1 MILRW
6 KFFALLAGG
15 VLIAVLGSI
24 DPSLFAFVWP
34 FNLAVFGL
42 AFLAYAM
49 APSGRDV
56 RIDRR
61 MDRVLSVRTENLVRL
76 RVTNEG
82 TSRLQFRLRD
92 EPPPEFVA
100 DQQEFDVDL
109 LPGQTKEYRY
119 HVSPS
124 ERGDYFFRDSF
135 VRADGPLGLVARQ
148 SRIPTR
154 QIVRVYPNI
163 LALRKFD
170 LLKQRGHLRQ
180 IGIRRSRLKGVGTD
194 FDALRDYASGDDY
207 RKMDW
212 KATARR
218 GKLIVREFEAERN
231 QPVLLVIDYG
241 RLMMAEVGSI
251 EKLDY
256 VLDAALML
264 GNAASTANDQIGLLV
279 YADRVERWIAPKRGR
294 GQLGHIIEALHALR
308 AEPIEANARDSFNY
322 LATRWKRRSLMVVFT
337 EIEDPDEARKLL
349 SVLGPLARRH
359 ICLVVSVADPGLQ
372 SQRQADLDDPV
383 GPYLRTSANLFH
395 EEREK
400 AQRLLNAA
408 GVRTLDSEPDTL
420 GTNLVNYY
428 LDVKATQQL

>member
-1 MILRW
+1 
-6 KFFALLAGG
+6 
-15 VLIAVLGSI
+15 
-24 DPSLFAFVWP
+24 
-34 FNLAVFGL
+34 
-42 AFLAYAM
+42 
-49 APSGRDV
+49 
-56 RIDRR
+56 
-61 MDRVLSVRTENLVRL
+61 MDRVLSVRAENLVRL

-82 TSRLQFRLRD
+82 TSRIQFRLRD

-100 DQQEFDVDL
+100 DRQEFDVDL
-109 LPGQTKEYRY
+109 LPGQTREYRY
-119 HVSPS
+119 HVTPS

-154 QIVRVYPNI
+154 QIIRVYPNI

-194 FDALRDYASGDDY
+194 FDALREYASGDDY

-264 GNAASTANDQIGLLV
+264 GNAAATANDQIGLLV

-294 GQLGHIIEALHALR
+294 GQLGHVIEALHALR

-349 SVLGPLARRH
+349 TVLGPLARRH

-372 SQRQADLDDPV
+372 SQRQADLSDPI